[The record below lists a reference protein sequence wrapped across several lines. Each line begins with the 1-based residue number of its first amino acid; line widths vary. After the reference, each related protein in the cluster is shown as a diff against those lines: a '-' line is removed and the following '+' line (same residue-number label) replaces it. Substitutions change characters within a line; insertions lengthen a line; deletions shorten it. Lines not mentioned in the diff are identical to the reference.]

1 MSLGRVIVAVPGTRA
16 RIREAK
22 RLLGLVGEP
31 GFDLDQAIG
40 RRREPLDGNRLV
52 ESTRT
57 GGQLQRIG
65 AVHRAV
71 RPDVEKRASAQLGWA
86 HVLEDR
92 LDLVEIAV
100 VVADQFAP
108 AVQPVVKIVKR

>member
-1 MSLGRVIVAVPGTRA
+1 M
-16 RIREAK
+16 
-22 RLLGLVGEP
+22 
-31 GFDLDQAIG
+31 
-40 RRREPLDGNRLV
+40 

-71 RPDVEKRASAQLGWA
+71 RPDVKKRASAQLGWA